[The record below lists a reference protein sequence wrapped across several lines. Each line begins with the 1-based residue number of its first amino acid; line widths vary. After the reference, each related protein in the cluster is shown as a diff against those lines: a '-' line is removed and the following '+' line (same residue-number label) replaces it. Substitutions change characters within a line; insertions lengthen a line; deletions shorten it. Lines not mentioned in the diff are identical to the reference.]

1 MGSPDT
7 PTVRQ
12 VYCVLSARSLP
23 YAERAVHSLFEHAN
37 EPVSL
42 VLITDGDSDKQEISS
57 ALGKRSIQTRHSWSI
72 YSQAEADERAD
83 QAFARYAHLRQFR
96 LGHPCWR
103 KLTDPLLF
111 AQAGAEMII
120 LDPDL
125 YFPNHFSFEQTPSRG
140 VLLMWQPPSCLLPDS
155 VVRAAYGA
163 SVKLAH
169 HVDIGVA
176 QLRNDFDFDWFDWLI
191 GVLGGKDIPRVMH
204 VEAIVW
210 AALAMA
216 RGGGYFDPAAW
227 YCFRYTQWKRVAL
240 KLGVTGLRLL
250 KSEDLLR
257 VKCYHASGVA
267 KWWVKE
273 ACERAVF
280 AAPRTITASSPPMP
294 FEELTLHEYEADQR
308 VKRLARR
315 LGYYAVMKSGG

>member
-1 MGSPDT
+1 M
-7 PTVRQ
+7 
-12 VYCVLSARSLP
+12 
-23 YAERAVHSLFEHAN
+23 ESLFAHAS
-37 EPVSL
+37 EPVAL
-42 VLITDGDSDKQEISS
+42 ILITDGESDKEEIGS
-57 ALGKRSIQTRHSWSI
+57 ALGKLSIQTRHSWSV
-72 YSQAEADERAD
+72 YSQAQADERAD
-83 QAFARYAHLRQFR
+83 QILARYPNLRQFR

-111 AQAGAEMII
+111 ARTGTEMII

-125 YFPNHFSFEQTPSRG
+125 YFPNYFSFEPTPAQG

-155 VVRAAYGA
+155 VVQAAYRAA
-163 SVKLAH
+163 VKLAH

-216 RGGGYFDPAAW
+216 RGGGYFDPTAW
-227 YCFRYTQWKRVAL
+227 HCFRYKQWKRVAL
-240 KLGVTGLRLL
+240 KLGVSGLRLL
-250 KSEDLLR
+250 KSEDFSR

-273 ACERAVF
+273 ACEREVF
-280 AAPRTITASSPPMP
+280 AAARTVTADSPCGP
-294 FEELTLHEYEADQR
+294 FEELTPGEYAADQK